1 MRRGDLLVV
10 VNAGAAPAELEVGER
25 EVLFETPTGVKVVD
39 GRLAVPG
46 HAGALLR

>member
-10 VNAGAAPAELEVGER
+10 VNAGEVPVVVETDAR
-25 EVLFETPTGVKVVD
+25 EVLFQTPSGVVLD
-39 GRLAVPG
+39 GGTLEVPK